1 MVNNKLVGWSFCE
14 VLVMV
19 NVSYDIYLNFFWKIE
34 VKLFSLDVDLCIEN
48 CECFKVNFI
57 MEVCWFDFLDGEEN
71 N

>member
-1 MVNNKLVGWSFCE
+1 
-14 VLVMV
+14 MV